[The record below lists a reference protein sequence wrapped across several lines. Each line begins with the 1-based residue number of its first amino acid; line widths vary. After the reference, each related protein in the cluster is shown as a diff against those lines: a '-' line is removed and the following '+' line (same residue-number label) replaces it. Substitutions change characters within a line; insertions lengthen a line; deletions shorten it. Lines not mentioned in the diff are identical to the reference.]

1 MKYLVS
7 SDPVGN
13 FSSGTQDA
21 IGIVIC
27 DTDSDLPAYDY
38 FSGVNLYMGS
48 KAHVIQT
55 NKDYMLGS
63 DGTWYE
69 QPVVQATLDP
79 SGYYTKTETVLAI
92 GSALSLALAAYSTTT
107 EMNTAIAASVY
118 YSRGSQITATS
129 DSHYDVEKMA
139 PASGTA
145 DLRVGAWYFGKSAV
159 PYMDNMPTSFPSAGG
174 GNIRVIEDQGANRFI
189 MEIIANSVAG
199 SGTIWRRWYTAS
211 GWGSWYRFDGVVD
224 V

>member
-21 IGIVIC
+21 IGFVIC

-55 NKDYMLGS
+55 DKDYMLGS

-79 SGYYTKTETVLAI
+79 SGYYTKAETALAI
-92 GSALSLALAAYSTTT
+92 GSALSLALATYSTTA
-107 EMNTAIAASVY
+107 EMNAAIAAANY
-118 YSRGSQITATS
+118 FLRGNQITATS
-129 DSHYDVEKMA
+129 DSRFDVE
-139 PASGTA
+139 SIITA
-145 DLRVGAWYFGKSAV
+145 GAWYFGASV
-159 PYMDNMPTSFPSAGG
+159 VQYMDNMPPSFPATGG
-174 GNIRVIEDQGANRFI
+174 GNIRVIENQGTNRFI
-189 MEIIANSVAG
+189 MEITANSVAG
-199 SGTIWRRWYTAS
+199 SGIIWRRWYTTS
-211 GWGSWYRFDGVVD
+211 GWGSWYKYEGVVD
-224 V
+224 A